1 MEESGP
7 EKAGLH
13 PQHRGKFMSAHRL
26 VHRML
31 VCDARIKIALSIV
44 AGICV
49 WKAGPVALGLFALSA
64 AGVVWMAAGRGL
76 IGKGQLKAL
85 IYLAGVWTA
94 IKACLELY
102 SRNPQWLE
110 QSLLLGGRLAVLVL
124 VGVCLAALTSR
135 VQVGLALSTLLR
147 PVCGTKSWQAALSLA
162 LMIHFI
168 PLVLGTLQTVKRT
181 LSLRGQDLSMRQRM
195 HFFVT
200 TVMRTLSRSTW
211 DQTLA
216 LAVRGLE
223 EEKAWQQS
231 RPMTLGEWAS
241 AGVLGLSLVVLA
253 AVG

>member
-1 MEESGP
+1 MEKSGP
-7 EKAGLH
+7 ERADLH
-13 PQHRGKFMSAHRL
+13 TRPQEVDMSANKL
-26 VHRML
+26 VYRMQA
-31 VCDARIKIALSIV
+31 CDARIKMAVSIV
-44 AGICV
+44 AGVCV
-49 WKAGPVALGLFALSA
+49 WKAGPVALGLFAFSA
-64 AGVVWMAAGRGL
+64 AGVAWMVAGRGL
-76 IGKGQLKAL
+76 IGRGQLKGL
-85 IYLAGVWTA
+85 VYLAGAWTA

-135 VQVGLALSTLLR
+135 VQVGLALSSLLR
-147 PVCGTKSWQAALSLA
+147 PLCGTKSWQAALSLA

-168 PLVLGTLQTVKRT
+168 PLALGTLQTVKRT
-181 LSLRGQDLSMRQRM
+181 LSLRGQDLSMKQRM

-200 TVMRTLSRSTW
+200 TVMRTLSRTTW

-231 RPMTLGEWAS
+231 RPITLKEWAG

>member
-1 MEESGP
+1 
-7 EKAGLH
+7 
-13 PQHRGKFMSAHRL
+13 MSAHRL
-26 VHRML
+26 VHRMQA
-31 VCDARIKIALSIV
+31 CDARIKMGVSIV
-44 AGICV
+44 AGVCV
-49 WKAGPVALGLFALSA
+49 WEAGPVALGLFALFA
-64 AGVVWMAAGRGL
+64 IGVAWMVAGRGL
-76 IGKGQLKAL
+76 IGKGHLKGL

-168 PLVLGTLQTVKRT
+168 PLTLGTLQTVKRT
-181 LSLRGQDLSMRQRM
+181 LSLRGQDLSIKQRM
-195 HFFVT
+195 HYFVT
-200 TVMRTLSRSTW
+200 TVMRTLSRTTW

-231 RPMTLGEWAS
+231 RSITLGEWAS